1 MDYFKIG
8 LILEPIVMTF
18 YFVDIS
24 KRFDR
29 TINRQSNSLSAMYEY
44 FKKNP

>member
-8 LILEPIVMTF
+8 LILDPFVLTY
-18 YFVDIS
+18 YFVDILEC
-24 KRFDR
+24 FDR
-29 TINRQSNSLSAMYEY
+29 TINRQSNSLSTMYEY